1 MVTAPY
7 KYCRVGI
14 IFNLAGHGM
23 CLMALEVLELYDGK
37 LSRTVL
43 RGERGCKAP
52 DLPGAKILGFLL
64 IINKRLGERKK
75 MNYCKISVL
84 IF

>member
-1 MVTAPY
+1 MCCSQELACHLHKMVTAPY

-52 DLPGAKILGFLL
+52 DLPGCA
-64 IINKRLGERKK
+64 
-75 MNYCKISVL
+75 
-84 IF
+84 IFFVNH